1 MLSELPV
8 DDVEGV
14 VTVGLSLLLL
24 LLLLLSGEDIG
35 GGMVLIYGGLASLLM
50 LGADVILVLEI
61 GFTEF
66 ADEMPDP
73 LEIVVDPL
81 LLLL

>member
-35 GGMVLIYGGLASLLM
+35 GGMVLIDGGLALLLM

-61 GFTEF
+61 DFVELG
-66 ADEMPDP
+66 DEILDP
-73 LEIVVDPL
+73 LEMVDDPL
-81 LLLL
+81 PF